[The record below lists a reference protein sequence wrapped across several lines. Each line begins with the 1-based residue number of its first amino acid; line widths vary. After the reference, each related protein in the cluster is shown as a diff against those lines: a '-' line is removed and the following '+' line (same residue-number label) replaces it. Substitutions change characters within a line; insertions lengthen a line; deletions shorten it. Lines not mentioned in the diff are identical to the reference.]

1 MTNPLTIIFN
11 DFSIWLFCYKISS
24 SSTCVYLDSL
34 YTAIIHVTNILR
46 APKYTYNNSH
56 INKPFNPE
64 SLKQNSVSGLNKVRF
79 KGSILQ
85 TYSLFTQIKYIP
97 YRRVDW
103 IINCIVFWGCSTL
116 YKYFFVFQYA
126 CIK

>member
-1 MTNPLTIIFN
+1 M
-11 DFSIWLFCYKISS
+11 ISVYDYFAIRS
-24 SSTCVYLDSL
+24 VHSSTCVYLDSL
-34 YTAIIHVTNILR
+34 YNAILHVTNILR

-85 TYSLFTQIKYIP
+85 TYSLFLQIKYIP
-97 YRRVDW
+97 YRRVD
-103 IINCIVFWGCSTL
+103 
-116 YKYFFVFQYA
+116 
-126 CIK
+126 